1 MARNK
6 SFLLDTHIFIWWLQS
21 NKHLTTSVKKIL
33 SDTNNTIYISV
44 VTVWEMFIKI
54 EKGKLRIPRPLDGVI
69 KKTGFSVLPITL
81 AHVFHLPEY
90 KKSHK
95 DPFDRMLVA
104 QSQVEKLALI
114 TQDEKLKQ
122 YKVKI
127 LT

>member
-1 MARNK
+1 
-6 SFLLDTHIFIWWLQS
+6 
-21 NKHLTTSVKKIL
+21 
-33 SDTNNTIYISV
+33 
-44 VTVWEMFIKI
+44 MFIKI